1 MGLKDTFKL
10 NMEICY
16 VPVAKL
22 KDVQEMMAN
31 WNDNNKYIR
40 YCSLTSI
47 AISFINLHYLNV
59 SDSDFAMLI
68 CIIGD
73 IIMAALAFLVNKS
86 NKLIYYFAFIGTMLF
101 SFSSS
106 FIKLEALTLPTAIAL
121 SLPFLITCFFS
132 YKAILN
138 YEDVYLK
145 LKERKGFPHFVFS
158 TADMY
163 ADKMYLRDKK
173 EVTVAEKR
181 VEASYNSFNEK
192 SEIIDEETKRMNTLR
207 YEELKRHQTDVSSDE
222 YFEAK
227 EVKHSVDPNK
237 KYKHRLSFLGIDLLI
252 PHDDIETSSK
262 EEKRRI
268 MRLWNELMDSLF
280 KNEALI
286 LMFMLL
292 LIIAV
297 EIGGLGFGASI
308 YFLAIVVYIFGTN
321 FIKLNNRIGFVLA
334 TGSVYSFLFALASP
348 SCRNVVTAGLIAVV
362 LSYYNI
368 FILPRLIKWLINMPL
383 YKKMSK
389 EPGFPSFFDDKKE
402 LFGDDYYIVEEIK
415 PIVKRTN
422 QEKLI
427 INIGYEDEDE
437 EVNKRLADFNYKEKN
452 ETVQKLDNTA
462 WNAFN
467 YLENDTDN
475 SAYDE
480 FAIYEEVNRKRREAE
495 LKEEFVK
502 PNKEMGRKKKDE
514 D

>member
-31 WNDNNKYIR
+31 WNENNKYIK

-59 SDSDFAMLI
+59 SDSDFAMLM

-145 LKERKGFPHFVFS
+145 LKARKGFPHFVFS

-222 YFEAK
+222 YFKSK
-227 EVKHSVDPNK
+227 EVKHYYDGNK
-237 KYKHRLSFLGIDLLI
+237 KYKHRLSFLGIDY
-252 PHDDIETSSK
+252 
-262 EEKRRI
+262 
-268 MRLWNELMDSLF
+268 LF
-280 KNEALI
+280 HTMI
-286 LMFMLL
+286 LKLL
-292 LIIAV
+292 L
-297 EIGGLGFGASI
+297 
-308 YFLAIVVYIFGTN
+308 
-321 FIKLNNRIGFVLA
+321 
-334 TGSVYSFLFALASP
+334 
-348 SCRNVVTAGLIAVV
+348 
-362 LSYYNI
+362 
-368 FILPRLIKWLINMPL
+368 
-383 YKKMSK
+383 
-389 EPGFPSFFDDKKE
+389 
-402 LFGDDYYIVEEIK
+402 
-415 PIVKRTN
+415 
-422 QEKLI
+422 
-427 INIGYEDEDE
+427 
-437 EVNKRLADFNYKEKN
+437 
-452 ETVQKLDNTA
+452 
-462 WNAFN
+462 
-467 YLENDTDN
+467 
-475 SAYDE
+475 
-480 FAIYEEVNRKRREAE
+480 
-495 LKEEFVK
+495 
-502 PNKEMGRKKKDE
+502 KKKNAVLCVCGTI
-514 D
+514 